1 MGTKKAY
8 IIHGWGGSPQG
19 AWRPWL
25 KKELELHGFDV
36 RVPAMP
42 DTDNPTIKKW
52 ISFLRKLIK
61 NPDKNT
67 ILIGHSLGCAAILRF
82 LDSLPGKVVVGKI
95 VLIAPVAPIGTACHP
110 GIIRKL
116 SDDEKK
122 ILLPWI
128 EAPIDAEKIK
138 HSAKKIVAFFSD
150 NDQWIPLESE
160 KVIKEN
166 FGARTIIEKG
176 MGHYSNDTGIKK
188 IPAILAE
195 ILSNGDGTNAADLSR
210 KSP

>member
-1 MGTKKAY
+1 MKKAY
-8 IIHGWGGSPQG
+8 IIHGWGGTPKG

-36 RVPAMP
+36 QVPAMP
-42 DTDNPTIKKW
+42 DADNPTITKW
-52 ISFLRKLIK
+52 ISFLRKVIK

-67 ILIGHSLGCAAILRF
+67 ILIGHSLGCTAILRF
-82 LDSLPGKVVVGKI
+82 LDSLSEKVIVGKI
-95 VLIAPVAPIGTACHP
+95 VLIAPVTPIGTTCHL

-128 EAPIDAEKIK
+128 EAPVDAEKIK
-138 HSAKKIVAFFSD
+138 HSAKEIVVFLSD
-150 NDQWIPLESE
+150 NDNWIPLESE
-160 KVIKEN
+160 KVIKEY
-166 FGARTIIEKG
+166 FGARTIIEKD
-176 MGHYSNDTGIKK
+176 MGHYSDDTGIKK
-188 IPAILAE
+188 IPTILAE
-195 ILSNGDGTNAADLSR
+195 ILNNGDGVKMANPSR